1 MAQKRK
7 GRRFLGIM
15 KKKLLIAMY
24 AILAVFVVLVG
35 RLIYI
40 NITAGK
46 EYEQKVL
53 AQQGYTST
61 IIPYRRGDIYD
72 TNGTVLATSKKVY
85 NLVLEP
91 KNILEKEDQKEVTV
105 AALKKYF
112 GISDSEMDTFL
123 SNPESYYVVAR
134 KKEPYEKVREFK
146 EYCAT
151 EDGSKVTG
159 VWLEEEYQRLYPHDT
174 LACHVLGYTVG
185 GNVGTYGI
193 EEAYNHYLNGSNGR
207 VYSYLNDSSALEQTV
222 EPAVDGYNLVTTIDA
237 NVQAIVQEKVDAWM
251 EEIGAKN
258 VSVMV
263 MDPKDCSILAM
274 YNSHSYNP
282 NDAYDLEYIRY
293 QFDTDEEFEDFKKNA
308 TDEEKVNALY
318 KVWRNFAISDVYE
331 PGSTYK
337 TFTIAGALQEG
348 VFNQEDTFVCNG
360 GEMKDIYYIQCS
372 HTHGTIT
379 LSQALEYSCND
390 ALMQIG
396 EAEGPK
402 VFDKYQRIFGFGQC
416 TNIDIP
422 GEPDNDS
429 MSMLVYHENSL
440 NEVELATSSFGQ
452 GVTVTMVELG
462 TAFCSVINGGYYYQ
476 PRVVKRIEDMNG
488 NVIDNVD
495 SILVRRTISEDV
507 SEQVRKSLLG
517 VVEAGTG
524 GSASVEGYSIGGK
537 TGTAEKHPRNQGNYL
552 LSFIGFS
559 PIDDPQVVIYVVVD
573 EPKVEAQMYCGA
585 AKHIFANIAT
595 EVFPYLNIYKASDE
609 EFLNPD
615 FTMEELPTPIYSG
628 ETPQNDVAGGNSNPY
643 LAGDSVNVMLPE
655 DTDDTTDD
663 TSDDSDGL

>member
-7 GRRFLGIM
+7 GRRFSDNM
-15 KKKLLIAMY
+15 KKKLLISMMI
-24 AILAVFVVLVG
+24 ILAVFVVLIG
-35 RLIYI
+35 KLIYI
-40 NITAGK
+40 TVTAGK
-46 EYEQKVL
+46 EYEQKIL

-61 IIPYRRGDIYD
+61 IIPAKRGDIYD

-85 NLVLEP
+85 NVILEP
-91 KNILEKEDQKEVTV
+91 KNILAKDDIKATTCS
-105 AALKKYF
+105 ALKQYF
-112 GISDSEMDTFL
+112 GITDSEMDEFL
-123 SNPESYYVVAR
+123 KNEESYYVVAR
-134 KKEPYEKVREFK
+134 KKQSYETVKAFN
-146 EYCAT
+146 EYRAT
-151 EDGSKVTG
+151 PEGSKISG
-159 VWLEEEYQRLYPHDT
+159 VVLEEEYQRIYPSNT
-174 LACHVLGYTVG
+174 LACHVIGYTVS

-193 EEAYNHYLNGSNGR
+193 EEAYNNYLNGSSGR
-207 VYSYLNDSSALEQTV
+207 VYSYLNDSNSLETTV

-237 NVQAIVQEKVDAWM
+237 NVQAIVQEKVDEFM
-251 EEIGAKN
+251 EETGAKN

-263 MDPKDCSILAM
+263 MNPNDCSILAM
-274 YNSHSYNP
+274 YNSHPYDP
-282 NDAYDLEYIRY
+282 NDAYDLDYTRY
-293 QFDTDEEFEDFKKNA
+293 QFETDEEFEDFKENG
-308 TDEEKVNALY
+308 TDDDHVNALY
-318 KVWRNFAISDVYE
+318 KVWRNFAVSDVYE

-348 VFNQEDTFVCNG
+348 VFKEDDTFVCNG

-396 EAEGPK
+396 KAEGPAT
-402 VFDKYQRIFGFGQC
+402 FDKYQRIFGFGQC

-429 MSMLVYHENSL
+429 MSMLVYNKDNL

-476 PRVVKRIEDMNG
+476 PRVVKRIEDKDG

-507 SEQVRKSLLG
+507 AAQVRQSLLG

-524 GSASVEGYSIGGK
+524 GGASVEGYSIGGK
-537 TGTAEKHPRNQGNYL
+537 TGTAEKVPRNQGNYL

-573 EPKVEAQMYCGA
+573 EPHVEVQMYSGA
-585 AKHIFANIAT
+585 AKKIFANIAT
-595 EVFPYLNIYKASDE
+595 EVFPYMNIYKAGDE
-609 EFLNPD
+609 D
-615 FTMEELPTPIYSG
+615 FYDTVDMTEGTPIYGG
-628 ETPQNDVAGGNSNPY
+628 EVPDSDVAGGEDNPY
-643 LAGDSVNVMLPE
+643 VSGVSINAIDQNVLNE
-655 DTDDTTDD
+655 DKTTE
-663 TSDDSDGL
+663 

>member
-1 MAQKRK
+1 MTHKRK
-7 GRRFLGIM
+7 KRRFSDIM
-15 KKKLLIAMY
+15 KKKLLISM
-24 AILAVFVVLVG
+24 IIVLAVFVVLIG
-35 RLIYI
+35 KLIYI
-40 NITAGK
+40 TVTAGK

-61 IIPYRRGDIYD
+61 IIPAKRGDIYD

-85 NLVLEP
+85 NVILEP
-91 KNILEKEDQKEVTV
+91 KNILAKDDIKATTC
-105 AALKKYF
+105 AALKQYF
-112 GISDSEMDTFL
+112 GITDSEMAEFL
-123 SNPESYYVVAR
+123 KNEESYYVVAR
-134 KKEPYEKVREFK
+134 KKQSYETVKAFN
-146 EYCAT
+146 EYRAT
-151 EDGSKVTG
+151 TEGSKISG
-159 VWLEEEYQRLYPHDT
+159 VVLEEEYQRIYPANT
-174 LACHVLGYTVG
+174 LACHVIGYTVS
-185 GNVGTYGI
+185 GNIGTYGI
-193 EEAYNHYLNGSNGR
+193 EESYNNYLNGSSGR
-207 VYSYLNDSSALEQTV
+207 VYSYLNDSNSLETTV

-237 NVQAIVQEKVDAWM
+237 NIQAIVQEKVDAFM
-251 EEIGAKN
+251 EETGAKN

-263 MDPKDCSILAM
+263 MNPNDCSILAM
-274 YNSHSYNP
+274 YNSHPYDP
-282 NDAYDLEYIRY
+282 NDAYDLDYTRY
-293 QFDTDEEFEDFKKNA
+293 QFETDEEFEDFKENGSD
-308 TDEEKVNALY
+308 DEHVNALY
-318 KVWRNFAISDVYE
+318 KVWRNFAVSDVYE

-348 VFNQEDTFVCNG
+348 IFKEDDIFVCNG

-396 EAEGPK
+396 KAEGPAT
-402 VFDKYQRIFGFGQC
+402 FDKYQRTFGFGQC

-429 MSMLVYHENSL
+429 MSMLVYNRSNL

-476 PRVVKRIEDMNG
+476 PRVVKRIEDKDG

-507 SEQVRKSLLG
+507 AAQVRQSMLG
-517 VVEAGTG
+517 VVEGGTG
-524 GSASVEGYSIGGK
+524 GGASVEGYSIGGK
-537 TGTAEKHPRNQGNYL
+537 TGTAEKLPRNQGNYL

-573 EPKVEAQMYCGA
+573 EPNVEVQMYSGA
-585 AKHIFANIAT
+585 AKKIFANVAT
-595 EVFPYLNIYKASDE
+595 EVFPYMNIYKAGDE
-609 EFLNPD
+609 D
-615 FTMEELPTPIYSG
+615 FYDSVDMTEGTPIYGG
-628 ETPQNDVAGGNSNPY
+628 EVPDSDIAGGENNPY
-643 LAGDSVNVMLPE
+643 VSGAVIDVIDHNVLNE
-655 DTDDTTDD
+655 DKTTE
-663 TSDDSDGL
+663 

>member
-1 MAQKRK
+1 MTHKRK
-7 GRRFLGIM
+7 KRRFSDIM
-15 KKKLLIAMY
+15 KKKLLISM
-24 AILAVFVVLVG
+24 IIVLAVFVVLIG
-35 RLIYI
+35 KLIYI
-40 NITAGK
+40 TVTAGK

-61 IIPYRRGDIYD
+61 IIPAKRGDIYD

-85 NLVLEP
+85 NVILEP
-91 KNILEKEDQKEVTV
+91 KNILAKDDIKATTC
-105 AALKKYF
+105 AALKQYF
-112 GISDSEMDTFL
+112 GITDSEMAEFL
-123 SNPESYYVVAR
+123 KNEESYYVVAR
-134 KKEPYEKVREFK
+134 KKQSYETVKAFN
-146 EYCAT
+146 EYRAT
-151 EDGSKVTG
+151 TEGSKISG
-159 VWLEEEYQRLYPHDT
+159 VVLEEEYQRIYPANT
-174 LACHVLGYTVG
+174 LACHVIGYTVS
-185 GNVGTYGI
+185 GNIGTYGI
-193 EEAYNHYLNGSNGR
+193 EESYNNYLNGSSGR
-207 VYSYLNDSSALEQTV
+207 VYSYLNDSNSLETTV

-237 NVQAIVQEKVDAWM
+237 NIQAIVQEKVDAFM
-251 EEIGAKN
+251 EETGAKN

-263 MDPKDCSILAM
+263 MNPNDCSILAM
-274 YNSHSYNP
+274 YNSHPYDP
-282 NDAYDLEYIRY
+282 NDAYDLDYTRY
-293 QFDTDEEFEDFKKNA
+293 QFETDEEFEDFKENGS
-308 TDEEKVNALY
+308 DDDHVNALY
-318 KVWRNFAISDVYE
+318 KVWRNFAVSDVYE

-348 VFNQEDTFVCNG
+348 IFKEDDIFVCNG

-396 EAEGPK
+396 KAEGPAT
-402 VFDKYQRIFGFGQC
+402 FDKYQRTFGFGQC

-429 MSMLVYHENSL
+429 MSMLVYNRSNL

-476 PRVVKRIEDMNG
+476 PRVVKRIEDKDG

-507 SEQVRKSLLG
+507 AAQVRQSLLG
-517 VVEAGTG
+517 VVEGGTG
-524 GSASVEGYSIGGK
+524 GGASVEGYSIGGK
-537 TGTAEKHPRNQGNYL
+537 TGTAEKVPRNQGNYL

-573 EPKVEAQMYCGA
+573 EPNVEVQMYSGA
-585 AKHIFANIAT
+585 AKKIFANVAT
-595 EVFPYLNIYKASDE
+595 EVFPYMNIYKAGDE
-609 EFLNPD
+609 D
-615 FTMEELPTPIYSG
+615 FYDSVDMTEGTPIYGG
-628 ETPQNDVAGGNSNPY
+628 EVPDSDIAGGENNPY
-643 LAGDSVNVMLPE
+643 VSGAVIDVIDHNVLNE
-655 DTDDTTDD
+655 DKTTE
-663 TSDDSDGL
+663 